1 MEKRY
6 IVLIFSVFITLSFS
20 SCKRNKIHKKEIVA
34 VDSVSVANTDTVV
47 KQEILTVVVEE
58 KKENPTFTPATV
70 DFKYMKIRSKADFSL
85 SGEQQSV
92 NLTANIRKDSLI
104 WLSLGL
110 MGVEGGRGI
119 ITRDSIIFLDRLH
132 RNYYKLDFA
141 SLSQQFNFN
150 LNFDIIQSLLI
161 GNMPINNQ
169 PKYEYTEQGD
179 SWIVNQDEKI
189 VSIENYF
196 NKTNQKLEKVF
207 AADSAGK
214 SKLQISY
221 ANFLTVSNLLVPHEV
236 KAQIDAQTKEKV
248 IQSIVNLQYSKVELS
263 EQNPGFNFSI
273 PKSYSPVNLKKQ

>member
-1 MEKRY
+1 MKIRR
-6 IVLIFSVFITLSFS
+6 IVLILSVLATFGFS
-20 SCKRNKIHKKEIVA
+20 SCKRNKIHKKEIVVA
-34 VDSVSVANTDTVV
+34 DSVKTVDVETVV
-47 KQEILTVVVEE
+47 KQEVLTAVMEE
-58 KKENPTFTPATV
+58 KKESPTFTPATV

-161 GNMPINNQ
+161 GNMPVNNQ
-169 PKYEYTEQGD
+169 PKYEYTEQGE
-179 SWIVNQDEKI
+179 SWLVNQDEKI

-221 ANFLTVSNLLVPHEV
+221 ANFLPVNDLLIPHEV
-236 KAQIDAQTKEKV
+236 KAQIDARAKDRI
-248 IQSIVNLQYSKVELS
+248 IQSIVNLQYSKIELS

-273 PKSYSPVNLKKQ
+273 PKSYSPVNLKK